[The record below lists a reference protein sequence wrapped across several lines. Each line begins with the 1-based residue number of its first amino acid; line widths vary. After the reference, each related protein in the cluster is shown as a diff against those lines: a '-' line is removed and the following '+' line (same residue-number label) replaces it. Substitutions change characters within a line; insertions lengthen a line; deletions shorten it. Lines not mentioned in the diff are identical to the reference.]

1 MDARLFDNSHTL
13 RASVLAGLS
22 LFLTGIALFFT
33 IFNISYNEAYVLAGL
48 EFLFAFYSGY
58 IYRLTTAHKHTHRHI
73 QYYVYF
79 LITIIGVGS
88 FMQPLGNGLFLWT
101 IFCPILLY
109 VLLGQSHGRL
119 MTGVVLIIQIF
130 NVYHNATKVDAFDTV
145 ATLVN
150 LILCYVGVWTVSH
163 IYETSRHN
171 IENSLTY
178 LASRDSL
185 TGAHNRLSLTSAFN
199 HFEKNKDD
207 ASSLCLLIIDLDYFK
222 QVNDEFGHDTGD
234 KVLIETTQLLSQIVG
249 DNNLFR
255 IGGEEF
261 CVTLFDQGLEQ
272 AERVGERLRYV
283 IGQHLY
289 NYRNQRIQLTL
300 SVGIC
305 EYRDGDNL
313 SDLLKLADV
322 ELYRAKKN
330 GRNQVRLCQISDKRE
345 HSMQTE
351 SV

>member
-58 IYRLTTAHKHTHRHI
+58 IYRLATAHKHTHRHI

-101 IFCPILLY
+101 IF
-109 VLLGQSHGRL
+109 
-119 MTGVVLIIQIF
+119 
-130 NVYHNATKVDAFDTV
+130 
-145 ATLVN
+145 
-150 LILCYVGVWTVSH
+150 
-163 IYETSRHN
+163 
-171 IENSLTY
+171 
-178 LASRDSL
+178 
-185 TGAHNRLSLTSAFN
+185 
-199 HFEKNKDD
+199 
-207 ASSLCLLIIDLDYFK
+207 IDLDYFK

-345 HSMQTE
+345 HTMQTE